1 MPLVVPGITTN
12 DSGDLTQQWMNKLVG
27 KKLSESEP
35 SNETT
40 FCKTEL
46 PEQTRIIQP
55 GQMVTKDFVPERL
68 NIHVKEDGT
77 VSHVVHG

>member
-1 MPLVVPGITTN
+1 MPLVVPGVTTSSS
-12 DSGDLTQQWMNKLVG
+12 DKTEEWSNKLVG
-27 KKLSESEP
+27 KKLSEEAS
-35 SNETT
+35 SETT

-46 PEQTRIIQP
+46 PQQTRIVHP

-68 NIHVKEDGT
+68 NVHVNEDGT